1 MATDVGSEYRSLLRH
16 TSDDGLHNQSER
28 NVGRLR
34 CLVIETVVFL
44 FFVAH
49 GIAIPINVF
58 YAHSRLQTQRHGKN
72 YTCELFGNHT
82 SVSNDTKG
90 EQDEMTQF
98 MMYNKVVNVIGIIP
112 AIFFGPIVDKVG
124 RKVGILIPT
133 IGILGKAIFF
143 YLFISL
149 DLSMYYL
156 LIGCGIENI
165 SGGYAVMLLSCFGII
180 ADITPP
186 GKVRTYRIAV
196 IEALQ
201 AVTTSVAIV
210 TTGFWIQNHDFRN
223 PMILSAAASVCL
235 LCLVLTV
242 VPETLEITSGLTC
255 SPGLFL
261 RCCSVYMKSKY
272 FKERRWMMVA
282 ALVCFILTVSVNFTK
297 SNIQQMVLM
306 YAPFCW
312 GEVKL
317 TLYVSAGL
325 IVCWFAI
332 LVVSKLLQT
341 LFNLQDLS
349 LGIVGCISSIASLFI
364 FSFASTDTFAY
375 AATGAGVFIRLII
388 PMIRSFSSRHVLLK
402 EQGALFAGFAA
413 VEVVTAAVA
422 GSLSDYI
429 YSKTFSFF
437 RGFIFVCM
445 AVFMIVTLGLLVL
458 LRVKTKD
465 EVASGYRR
473 LPEDEC
479 PYERIN

>member
-1 MATDVGSEYRSLLRH
+1 MATDEYTTLIRH
-16 TSDDGLHNQSER
+16 TADDDLHNQSER

-34 CLVIETVVFL
+34 CLVIETAVFL

-49 GIAIPINVF
+49 GIAIPVNVF
-58 YAHSRLQTQRHGKN
+58 YAHSRLQTQQHGKN
-72 YTCELFGNHT
+72 YSCKTFENRT
-82 SVSNDTKG
+82 SFSNDTKV
-90 EQDEMTQF
+90 EQDEMAQF

-133 IGILGKAIFF
+133 IGILGKAILF
-143 YLFISL
+143 YLFMSL

-186 GKVRTYRIAV
+186 GKERAYRIAV

-235 LCLVLTV
+235 LWVVLTV

-261 RCCSVYMKSKY
+261 RCCSVYRKSKY
-272 FKERRWMMVA
+272 FPERRWMMVT
-282 ALVCFILTVSVNFTK
+282 ALVCFILTVSVNFSK

-312 GEVKL
+312 GEVKI
-317 TLYVSAGL
+317 TLYVSCGL
-325 IVCWFAI
+325 IVCWFTI

-341 LFNLQDLS
+341 LVKLQDLS
-349 LGIVGCISSIASLFI
+349 LGIIGCFSSITSLLI
-364 FSFASTDTFAY
+364 FAFASTDKIAY
-375 AATGAGVFIRLII
+375 LATGAGGFIRLII

-429 YSKTFSFF
+429 YSKTYSFD
-437 RGFIFVCM
+437 RGFIFLCM
-445 AVFMIVTLGLLVL
+445 AALMIVTLGLFLL

-473 LPEDEC
+473 LPEDDC